1 MNVLLIN
8 FYLISTTFVQDQEK
22 TDGISSTGKPVV
34 NATENHVWENVPNVV
49 EWGRLYSYARYN
61 SYFI

>member
-1 MNVLLIN
+1 MLLNN

-34 NATENHVWENVPNVV
+34 NATENNTGEKCDKC
-49 EWGRLYSYARYN
+49 GRVGEALLL
-61 SYFI
+61 